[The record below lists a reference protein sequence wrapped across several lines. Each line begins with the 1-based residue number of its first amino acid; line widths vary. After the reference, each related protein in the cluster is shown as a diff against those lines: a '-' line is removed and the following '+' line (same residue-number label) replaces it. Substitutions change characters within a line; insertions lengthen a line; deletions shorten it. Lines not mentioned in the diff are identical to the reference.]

1 MDRIKYLASLIVGR
15 EDIPDRRDRIA
26 LCAVE
31 FTKCS
36 DFFSLKSILYKL
48 LIRKFFP
55 LENQVQTPLEEFPA
69 SFIGYLPM
77 NALERCTAHILKKYP
92 PPEGIDLDAV
102 MPVVSSEELCDI
114 FHSEC
119 KLILQSKG
127 IKRDS
132 QGGILLNEDSTTNE
146 WWIRTYD
153 FLCRQNQTYRQCLSV
168 LLRSAINK
176 LVILAV
182 LATDTYYFHQKA
194 REQMITFVLEHF
206 FGGNKIVIIRY
217 HDHCE
222 RIVNDRVRH
231 LRDTIVR
238 SDESFSPRLNLGNS
252 KKNIDQNEL
261 NIIISKARKEFETQL
276 QAISAYLELSNSKFD
291 IMQDKFTKKFNE
303 DNQESSTLLSP
314 VVNVS
319 NINNVLQKFLSNRDL
334 NSLTNLQI
342 WDTFIKLSY
351 TVHPPSIE
359 RMINIQSNSY
369 SNIELLS
376 ILIDDF
382 NPMNEVLDK
391 KSELFLDKVQQALL
405 FREWKQKIKKRK
417 STTSM
422 GVSVPFI
429 SSDITPSEPTI
440 NISIASLFSLIDDI
454 ASGHKIAQDLCNEL
468 SKKDLEKI

>member
-1 MDRIKYLASLIVGR
+1 MDRIKYLANLIVGR

-36 DFFSLKSILYKL
+36 DFFSLKSIFYKL

-69 SFIGYLPM
+69 NLIGYLPM

-92 PPEGIDLDAV
+92 PPEGIDLDTI
-102 MPVVSSEELCDI
+102 MPIVSSEELCNI
-114 FHSEC
+114 FQSEC
-119 KLILQSKG
+119 KLILQPRG

-132 QGGILLNEDSTTNE
+132 QGGILSNEDSTTNE

-153 FLCRQNQTYRQCLSV
+153 FLCRQNQTYRQRLSV

-182 LATDTYYFHQKA
+182 LATDTYYFHQRA

-222 RIVNDRVRH
+222 RVVNDRVRH

-238 SDESFSPRLNLGNS
+238 SDESSSPRLNLSTS
-252 KKNIDQNEL
+252 KRSTNQNEL

-276 QAISAYLELSNSKFD
+276 QTISAYWELNNSKFD
-291 IMQDKFTKKFNE
+291 IMQDKVTEKFNE
-303 DNQESSTLLSP
+303 GNQELSTLFSP
-314 VVNVS
+314 VVNV
-319 NINNVLQKFLSNRDL
+319 LDRDL

-342 WDTFIKLSY
+342 LDTFTKLSY
-351 TVHPPSIE
+351 TIHPPSIE
-359 RMINIQSNSY
+359 RMINAQSTSY

-382 NPMNEVLDK
+382 NPMNEFPDK
-391 KSELFLDKVQQALL
+391 KSELFLDKVQQVLL
-405 FREWKQKIKKRK
+405 LKEWKRKIKRRK
-417 STTSM
+417 STTSI
-422 GVSVPFI
+422 GISAPFI

-454 ASGHKIAQDLCNEL
+454 TSGHKIAQDLCGEL
-468 SKKDLEKI
+468 LKKI